1 MGPSR
6 VFWPSR
12 ATPNLVRRRLV
23 KLLASLALL
32 AVAVLAGQAQA
43 AVHIASHPVDV
54 MTASAGDSTGPGGL
68 QARFDSETNGQFAPP
83 TADATIAG
91 LHLAVFN
98 FPSAGQTTLFGPTDP
113 TSLPQST
120 PFSNGLNGPVAGS
133 GTPADPFKID
143 STYSASGTGLNLGVF
158 QELLYQTGANAF
170 IAQYTITNNGTSSVT
185 FRPTVAAP
193 LYLSGG
199 ATGYGV
205 FVPGPPRLVSAVNDI
220 IGDGDAIQDAS
231 ALSSLAV
238 PFSNYQEGESSALYA
253 AIGSASDLG
262 NSVNPAMVTPGVGVQ
277 FPDKTLAPTAS
288 VVYTVA
294 FIVGGVDGMVLSPPS
309 ALAVPGANATVT
321 ATVLNHTKP
330 AAGRAVRYTITG
342 PNPSSGTVTSDA
354 SGLANITWA
363 GNNLGT
369 DTVTAYVDSNGDGVR
384 ESNEVMRTATVTW
397 RLPVPVFGKSANLT
411 PVSGNVSV
419 IPPKG
424 KKFKVNGPR
433 NIPVGS
439 VVNVNNG
446 VAKLVT
452 SRSPRGGTQAGNF
465 FGGTFQI
472 VQKKKHRK
480 GRRPPTD
487 LRLRGGKV
495 VTCKIITKHRGKKAT
510 IARKRRVRRRHLWG
524 NAHGHYRTV
533 GQNSA
538 AEVRGTKWEVKDTC
552 AGTLTVVRRGT
563 VVVIDFVHHKRVIV
577 KKGHRYLARFK

>member
-1 MGPSR
+1 
-6 VFWPSR
+6 
-12 ATPNLVRRRLV
+12 LVRSRLV
-23 KLLASLALL
+23 KLLAPL
-32 AVAVLAGQAQA
+32 AVFAAAALAAQAQA
-43 AVHIASHPVDV
+43 AVHINGHPVDV
-54 MTASAGDSTGPGGL
+54 MTSGTEGTGPGGL

-91 LHLAVFN
+91 LHLAVLN
-98 FPSAGQTTLFGPTDP
+98 FPSAGQTTVFGPSDP
-113 TSLPQST
+113 TSFPQST
-120 PFSNGLNGPVAGS
+120 PFSNGSNGAVTGN
-133 GTPADPFKID
+133 GTPATPFRLD
-143 STYSASGTGLNLGVF
+143 STYTAGPTVGPGATGLQIA
-158 QELLYQTGANAF
+158 QELLYTNGANAF
-170 IAQYTITNNGTSSVT
+170 IAQYTITNTGPASVQ

-205 FVPGPPRLVSAVNDI
+205 FVAGPPRLVSAVNDI
-220 IGDGDAIQDAS
+220 IGDGDAIQDSS
-231 ALSSLAV
+231 ALSPLAV
-238 PFSNYQEGESSALYA
+238 PFSNYQEGDSSALYA
-253 AIGSASDLG
+253 AIGSASGLA

-277 FPDKTLAPTAS
+277 FPDTTLAGSGGS
-288 VVYTVA
+288 VVFLAT
-294 FIVGGVDGMVLSPPS
+294 FIVGGVDGMVLSPTS
-309 ALAVPGANATVT
+309 AFALPGASATVT

-354 SGLANITWA
+354 SGLANITWT

-369 DTVTAYVDSNGDGVR
+369 DTVSAYVDSNGDGVR

-397 RLPVPVFGKSANLT
+397 RLPPPVFGKSANLI

-419 IPPKG
+419 TPPKG
-424 KKFKVNGPR
+424 KKFKISGPR

-446 VAKLVT
+446 VANLVT

-465 FGGTFQI
+465 FGGTFQL
-472 VQKKKHRK
+472 VQKKKHRR

-487 LRLRGGKV
+487 LRLHGGKV

-510 IARKRRVRRRHLWG
+510 IARKRRVRQRHLWG

-563 VVVIDFVHHKRVIV
+563 VVVTDFVHHKRVIV